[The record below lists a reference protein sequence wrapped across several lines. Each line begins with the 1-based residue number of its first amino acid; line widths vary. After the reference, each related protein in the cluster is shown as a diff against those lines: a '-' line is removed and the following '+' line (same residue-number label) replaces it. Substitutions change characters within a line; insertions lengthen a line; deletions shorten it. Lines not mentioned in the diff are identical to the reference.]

1 MLVTRHFIGGN
12 IPGCHSKFAIFPEY
26 SVGIIIL
33 TTGTYSD
40 MSTILEEAAKQ
51 FLPTFEKLFH
61 VELQRRY
68 VGTWVNGDDVAEV
81 SLNRGNLFLKKLFIR
96 GLDVLKL
103 VQTAD
108 SEAGL
113 TQRAGVPVALWSTGR
128 VGEFR

>member
-1 MLVTRHFIGGN
+1 MTRHFVGGSL
-12 IPGCHSKFAIFPEY
+12 PGYHSKFAIIPEY
-26 SVGIIIL
+26 SVGIIML
-33 TTGTYSD
+33 TTGTCTD
-40 MSTILEEAAKQ
+40 TSTILEEAAKQ
-51 FLPTFEKLFH
+51 FLPTFEKLFQ

-103 VQTAD
+103 VQTAGT
-108 SEAGL
+108 GL

>member
-1 MLVTRHFIGGN
+1 MTRHLVGGSL
-12 IPGCHSKFAIFPEY
+12 PGYHSEFAIFPEY
-26 SVGIIIL
+26 SMGIIML
-33 TTGTYSD
+33 TTGSNTD
-40 MSTILEEAAKQ
+40 TSTILAEAAKH

-61 VELQRRY
+61 IELQRRY

-103 VQTAD
+103 VQTAGSD
-108 SEAGL
+108 M
-113 TQRAGVPVALWSTGR
+113 QRAGVPVALWSTGR

>member
-1 MLVTRHFIGGN
+1 M
-12 IPGCHSKFAIFPEY
+12 
-26 SVGIIIL
+26 GIIIL

-40 MSTILEEAAKQ
+40 MSTILEEAAKH

-68 VGTWVNGDDVAEV
+68 VGTWVNGNDVAEV

-103 VQTAD
+103 IQTAD
-108 SEAGL
+108 EDFS
-113 TQRAGVPVALWSTGR
+113 QRAGVPIALWSTGR